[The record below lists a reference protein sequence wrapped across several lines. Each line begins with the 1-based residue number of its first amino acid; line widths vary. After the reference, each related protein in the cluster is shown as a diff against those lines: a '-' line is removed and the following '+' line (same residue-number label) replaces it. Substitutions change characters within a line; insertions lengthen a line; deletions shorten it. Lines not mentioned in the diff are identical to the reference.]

1 MKISRDMIGD
11 LYASRV
17 GGGVCRHRQIR
28 RDGSI
33 VLSLIEYDNNNV
45 ICTYCGKI
53 LSKASAF
60 EYDYYLKNLT

>member
-1 MKISRDMIGD
+1 MKITKDMIGD

-17 GGGVCRHRQIR
+17 GSSVCRHCQIR
-28 RDGSI
+28 RDGSV

-45 ICTYCGKI
+45 ICKYCGKI

-60 EYDYYLKNLT
+60 EYDYYMKNLT

>member
-1 MKISRDMIGD
+1 MKITKDMIGD
-11 LYASRV
+11 LYASCV
-17 GGGVCRHRQIR
+17 GGSVCRHRQIR
-28 RDGSI
+28 RDGSV

>member
-1 MKISRDMIGD
+1 MKITRDMIGD

-17 GGGVCRHRQIR
+17 GGSVCRHRQIR

-33 VLSLIEYDNNNV
+33 VLSLAEYDDKNV
-45 ICTYCGKI
+45 ICKYCGKI

>member
-17 GGGVCRHRQIR
+17 GGTVCRHRQIKK
-28 RDGSI
+28 DGSV
-33 VLSLIEYDNNNV
+33 VLALVEHDANNV
-45 ICTYCGKI
+45 ICKYCGKI